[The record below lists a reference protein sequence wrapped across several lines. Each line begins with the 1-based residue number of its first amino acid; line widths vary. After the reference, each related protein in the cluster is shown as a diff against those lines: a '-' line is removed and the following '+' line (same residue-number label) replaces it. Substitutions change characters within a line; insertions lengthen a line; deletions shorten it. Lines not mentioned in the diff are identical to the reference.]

1 MRGAGF
7 DVRTTV
13 TERPSLRTLRGNL
26 HLRLLAD
33 AARNGTLAER
43 AYRLKD
49 RRLRIAALAALSG
62 LAAARLAP
70 HWRHL
75 LKGGS
80 FTVVAGPSM

>member
-1 MRGAGF
+1 MPASTCGQ
-7 DVRTTV
+7 
-13 TERPSLRTLRGNL
+13 PSPSAHLCVPCAANL